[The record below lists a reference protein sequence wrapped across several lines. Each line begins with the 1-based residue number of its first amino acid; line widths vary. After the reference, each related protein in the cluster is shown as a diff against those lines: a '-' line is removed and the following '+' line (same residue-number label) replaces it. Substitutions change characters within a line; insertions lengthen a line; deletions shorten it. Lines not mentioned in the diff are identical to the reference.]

1 MHPFLTVN
9 LFHCFL
15 TSLGASWFRRVY
27 STFQPHVEDFWF
39 TSLIIRETTLNAD
52 YGYAAAA

>member
-1 MHPFLTVN
+1 
-9 LFHCFL
+9 L